1 MFARLILY
9 LVEYSRFAIQVHEF
23 VRQII
28 QDFVDIHRFLVRID
42 FDILCRSVFLF
53 VLFDNLL
60 KIYLKKKRTIVYLF
74 QIEVFRNRLRLFD
87 GFVLREICE
96 EVI

>member
-60 KIYLKKKRTIVYLF
+60 KIYLKKKERSFTYFRLKFFVIGFDFLMVLF
-74 QIEVFRNRLRLFD
+74 
-87 GFVLREICE
+87 
-96 EVI
+96 